1 MKKHMNSPAAYL
13 RHHKL
18 ANKGKKKKTYT
29 GNNIATL
36 KTLYVMK
43 DIESRYKITYRH
55 TGTGN

>member
-55 TGTGN
+55 TGN

>member
-1 MKKHMNSPAAYL
+1 MKKHMNFPAAYL

-18 ANKGKKKKTYT
+18 ANKGKKKTYT